1 MKRQRPFLGRRPL
14 IMLLLALLVAL
25 FCGGMW
31 LLSTLNLRFA
41 EGALS
46 ELRERQIV
54 DTFHANL
61 DRIDAHHRRMEQN
74 SRGLARAGVLL
85 TEMETGEARVSEALE
100 QALEEFPDAR
110 GATLWL
116 TRLSPPAAM
125 FARREGPRVV
135 VEPLEAGWA
144 QAEWLQTRLAGW
156 REGNG
161 QPHWTA
167 TYFKPRIDDAV
178 ISVSTPV
185 RDAAGRV
192 LGMAASDWVADDII
206 GLVSDVQVTPSTFA
220 FLVDRENRN
229 LSSLARAE
237 DQQRAQRLIEA
248 VSALALHQDAGELA
262 ALKGM
267 VRRDLDLGG
276 EPWSLYHDATRA
288 GMVFGIAVPQ
298 AEIDAV
304 LTPMRE
310 VNLQLLVGIGLVLL
324 LLAGMILFLVAGL
337 LRQLRTL
344 YTDPLTRLPNRAR
357 LLADLEAGRAGS
369 LMLVN
374 VDGFKQ
380 INDLFGHRCG
390 DRVIQR
396 LAERLEELLK
406 ASGWRDCRLYR
417 MPGDEQAVWLPGT
430 VADAALQATVETL
443 YQALSGLRLDWRGQE
458 LPLQMT
464 LGVASSWQLENGPDG
479 DETLLSSAN
488 IALKQARAA
497 QRPYAFYDPATRV
510 RRDYERNLAWANRL
524 AEALDDGRVV
534 AYFQPI
540 LEVASGR
547 VGKFECLVRMLDEE
561 GEPVSPGVFLEVARR
576 SRLYRR
582 LTLTMIDRCLAA
594 LAESPHEFSLN
605 LSGEDIVDAAISEAL
620 LARVAESGVGE
631 RLIFEILESEG
642 IDNYAAVSAF
652 IDRAKALGVRIA
664 IDDFGS
670 GYSNFEHLLRLD
682 VDLLKIDGS
691 LVRQLD
697 TDPGAE
703 TLIRGIVGFAR
714 ELGITTVA
722 EFVHSEA
729 VLARVRALGVD
740 FAQGACIG
748 MPGPHPEFEAA
759 VGEGRANPVD

>member
-1 MKRQRPFLGRRPL
+1 MADPLGAPRRD
-14 IMLLLALLVAL
+14 V
-25 FCGGMW
+25 
-31 LLSTLNLRFA
+31 R
-41 EGALS
+41 
-46 ELRERQIV
+46 
-54 DTFHANL
+54 
-61 DRIDAHHRRMEQN
+61 
-74 SRGLARAGVLL
+74 
-85 TEMETGEARVSEALE
+85 
-100 QALEEFPDAR
+100 
-110 GATLWL
+110 
-116 TRLSPPAAM
+116 
-125 FARREGPRVV
+125 ARREGPRVT
-135 VEPLEAGWA
+135 VEPLESGWA
-144 QAEWLQTRLAGW
+144 QAEWLQSRLAGW
-156 REGNG
+156 REGNP

-178 ISVSTPV
+178 ISVSTPI

-237 DQQRAQRLIEA
+237 DMQRAQRLIEE
-248 VSALALHQDAGELA
+248 VSALELHHQAGELA
-262 ALKGM
+262 AMEGM
-267 VRRDLDLGG
+267 ARRDLTLAGQ
-276 EPWSLYHDATRA
+276 PWSLYRDATRA

-304 LTPMRE
+304 LAPMRG
-310 VNLQLLVGIGLVLL
+310 VNLQLLIGIGLVLL
-324 LLAGMILFLVAGL
+324 LLAGVVLFLVAGL

-380 INDLFGHRCG
+380 FNDLFGHHCG

-396 LAERLEELLK
+396 VAERLEELLK
-406 ASGWRDCRLYR
+406 ESGWRDCRLYR
-417 MPGDEQAVWLPGT
+417 MPGDEQAVWFPGA
-430 VADAALQATVETL
+430 VADDTLHATVDSL
-443 YQALSGLRLDWRGQE
+443 YHSLNGLRLDWRGQE

-464 LGVASSWQLENGPDG
+464 LGVASSWQLVNGGDG
-479 DETLLSSAN
+479 DEALLSSAN
-488 IALKQARAA
+488 IALKQARVA

-561 GEPVSPGVFLEVARR
+561 GSPVSPGVFLEVARR

-605 LSGEDIVDAAISEAL
+605 LSGEDIVDAEISEAL

-652 IDRAKALGVRIA
+652 IARAKALGVRIA
-664 IDDFGS
+664 IDDFGQR
-670 GYSNFEHLLRLD
+670 LLELRAPAASRRGPAQDRWQPGTSARLRRRCRD
-682 VDLLKIDGS
+682 AGS
-691 LVRQLD
+691 RH
-697 TDPGAE
+697 
-703 TLIRGIVGFAR
+703 RGICPRDGHRHGGGVRAQCRGAGEGTGPGRGLRPGGLHRHAR
-714 ELGITTVA
+714 A
-722 EFVHSEA
+722 A
-729 VLARVRALGVD
+729 PRVRGRRRRDPCKSRGLAFTGD
-740 FAQGACIG
+740 
-748 MPGPHPEFEAA
+748 AA
-759 VGEGRANPVD
+759 PRQKPYHGRPLPCYRAPADKERHQCWIDCPS